1 MRRLLAV
8 FIWLLLL
15 VIVSAGFQAKR
26 APAPAAPKRYG
37 YRVVNTYPHD
47 PAAFTQGL
55 EFREGALYEG
65 TGQTGRSS
73 LRKVDLQTGKVIQQI
88 PLQSKYFGE
97 GITVLNRQIVQLTWV
112 THIGF
117 VYDQSTFRLMRD
129 FSYTGEGWGLAND
142 GTQIYMSDGSP
153 DIRILDPTTLEE
165 KRRVTVRDGGVPVKM
180 LNELEYVRGELYS
193 NVWQTD
199 RIARISLK
207 DGNVIGW
214 IDMAGILTPEDRRK
228 AGPDGVLNG
237 IAFDQLGNRLFV
249 TGKLWPK
256 LFEIQ
261 VMEKR

>member
-1 MRRLLAV
+1 MRQHLAV
-8 FIWLLLL
+8 FLLLL
-15 VIVSAGFQAKR
+15 FILVASAGFQAKR
-26 APAPAAPKRYG
+26 APAPAVAKKYG
-37 YRVVNTYPHD
+37 YRIVNTYPHD
-47 PAAFTQGL
+47 PTAFTQGL

-73 LRKVDLQTGKVIQQI
+73 LRKVDLQTGKAIQQI
-88 PLQSKYFGE
+88 PLQPKYFGE

-117 VYDQSTFRLMRD
+117 IYDQSTFRLLRD
-129 FSYTGEGWGLAND
+129 FNYTGEGWGLAND
-142 GTQIYMSDGSP
+142 GTQIYMSDGTP
-153 DIRILDPTTLEE
+153 DIRILDPITLGE
-165 KRRVTVRDGGVPVKM
+165 KRRITVRDGGVAVKM
-180 LNELEYVRGELYS
+180 LNELEYLRGELYS

-214 IDMAGILTPEDRRK
+214 IDMTGLLTAEERRK

-261 VMEKR
+261 VVEKR

>member
-1 MRRLLAV
+1 MRQHLAV
-8 FIWLLLL
+8 FILLLF
-15 VIVSAGFQAKR
+15 IVVASTGFQAKR
-26 APAPAAPKRYG
+26 APAPVAPKKYG

-47 PAAFTQGL
+47 STAFTQGL

-73 LRKVDLQTGKVIQQI
+73 VRKVDLQTGKVIQQI
-88 PLQSKYFGE
+88 PLQPKYFGE
-97 GITVLNRQIVQLTWV
+97 GITVLNRQIVQLTWI

-117 VYDQSTFRLMRD
+117 IYDQSTFRVMRD
-129 FSYTGEGWGLAND
+129 FNYTGEGWGLAND
-142 GTQIYMSDGSP
+142 GTQIYMSDGTP

-165 KRRVTVRDGGVPVKM
+165 NRRITVRDGAVPVKM

-207 DGNVIGW
+207 DGSVAGW
-214 IDMAGILTPEDRRK
+214 IDMTGILSPEERMK

-261 VMEKR
+261 VIEKK

>member
-1 MRRLLAV
+1 MRQHLAAFV
-8 FIWLLLL
+8 LLLF
-15 VIVSAGFQAKR
+15 IVLASTGFQAKR
-26 APAPAAPKRYG
+26 APAPAAPKKYG

-47 PAAFTQGL
+47 PTAFTQGL

-88 PLQSKYFGE
+88 PLQPKYFGE

-117 VYDQSTFRLMRD
+117 IYDQSTFRMLRD
-129 FSYTGEGWGLAND
+129 FNYTGEGWGLAND
-142 GTQIYMSDGSP
+142 GTQIYMSDGTP

-165 KRRVTVRDGGVPVKM
+165 RRRITVRDGGVPVKM

-207 DGNVIGW
+207 DGSVVGW
-214 IDMAGILTPEDRRK
+214 IDMTGILTPEERSK
-228 AGPDGVLNG
+228 ASPDVLNG

-261 VMEKR
+261 VVEKK

>member
-1 MRRLLAV
+1 MA
-8 FIWLLLL
+8 
-15 VIVSAGFQAKR
+15 SAGFQAKR
-26 APAPAAPKRYG
+26 APAPAAPKKYG

-47 PAAFTQGL
+47 PTAFIQGL

-73 LRKVDLQTGKVIQQI
+73 LRKVDLRTGKVIQQV
-88 PLQSKYFGE
+88 PLQPKYFGE
-97 GITVLNRQIVQLTWV
+97 GITVLNRQIVQLTWI

-117 VYDQSTFRLMRD
+117 IYDQSTFRLMRD
-129 FSYTGEGWGLAND
+129 FNYTGEGWGLAND
-142 GTQIYMSDGSP
+142 GTQIYMSDGTP
-153 DIRILDPTTLEE
+153 DIRILDPTTLAEN
-165 KRRVTVRDGGVPVKM
+165 RRITVRDSGVPVKM

-207 DGNVIGW
+207 DGHVIGW
-214 IDMAGILTPEDRRK
+214 IDMTGILSPEERMK

-261 VMEKR
+261 VIEKK

>member
-1 MRRLLAV
+1 MRRHLAV
-8 FIWLLLL
+8 FILL
-15 VIVSAGFQAKR
+15 VFIVMTSAGFQAKR
-26 APAPAAPKRYG
+26 APALAPKKYG

-47 PAAFTQGL
+47 PTAFIQGL

-73 LRKVDLQTGKVIQQI
+73 LRKVDLRTGKVIQQI
-88 PLQSKYFGE
+88 PLQPKYFGE
-97 GITVLNRQIVQLTWV
+97 GITVLNRQIVQLTWI

-117 VYDQSTFRLMRD
+117 IYDQSTFRLLRD
-129 FSYTGEGWGLAND
+129 FNYPGEGWGLAND
-142 GTQIYMSDGSP
+142 GTQIYMSDGTP
-153 DIRILDPTTLEE
+153 DIRILDPTTLAES
-165 KRRVTVRDGGVPVKM
+165 RRVTVRDSGVPVKM

-214 IDMAGILTPEDRRK
+214 IDMTGILSPEERMK
-228 AGPDGVLNG
+228 VGPDGVMNG

-261 VMEKR
+261 VIEKK